1 MPGEKPS
8 TKFLMGVCFISVSK
22 HTAQA
27 CFHFTFS
34 AQANWRRVQQV
45 GFSVQY
51 VDDGKVRLFFW
62 HVLSMS
68 HVPLDRHD
76 EVVRELHG

>member
-27 CFHFTFS
+27 CFRFKFS
-34 AQANWRRVQQV
+34 AQANWRRVKQV